1 MDAKEA
7 PLMDLVFTPTPRKEE
22 IVTGLD
28 PSLQSAIKLLIE
40 KELDTILQSDW
51 FIDLVAEKINQAFE
65 IVVEEE

>member
-7 PLMDLVFTPTPRKEE
+7 PLMDLVFTPTPCKEE
-22 IVTGLD
+22 IVTCLD

-40 KELDTILQSDW
+40 KELDNILQSDW

-65 IVVEEE
+65 IVVEE

>member
-7 PLMDLVFTPTPRKEE
+7 SLMDLVFTPTPRKEE

-40 KELDTILQSDW
+40 KELDTIYQRS
-51 FIDLVAEKINQAFE
+51 
-65 IVVEEE
+65 